1 MTKSTA
7 QRNHNAP
14 PRKAESVIGLSA
26 AATVLLVSN
35 AAFASPVAS
44 PLMGL
49 TLTAD
54 TTPLVIATH
63 THTQEG
69 FRTED

>member
-7 QRNHNAP
+7 RHNHDTG
-14 PRKAESVIGLSA
+14 PRKAKSVIGLSA

-44 PLMGL
+44 PLKGL
-49 TLTAD
+49 TPTAD

-63 THTQEG
+63 THIQEG
-69 FRTED
+69 SRTED